1 MNKLQEHIISIE
13 GKLGLLLSKLK
24 SLKKENDR
32 LKRELEDK
40 TREWE
45 DQKKKTEQLSLQLEL
60 SSNNDNETLRST
72 RQPLKRGSIITSK
85 KSINVS
91 HFWVTR
97 ISPSEK
103 KEATR
108 KATE

>member
-60 SSNNDNETLRST
+60 SSNNDNETLRSNKAA
-72 RQPLKRGSIITSK
+72 LEKR
-85 KSINVS
+85 INDY
-91 HFWVTR
+91 
-97 ISPSEK
+97 I
-103 KEATR
+103 KEIDKCIALLGDR
-108 KATE
+108 D

>member
-45 DQKKKTEQLSLQLEL
+45 DQKKKTEQLNLQLEL
-60 SSNNDNETLRST
+60 SSNNDNETLRSNKAA
-72 RQPLKRGSIITSK
+72 LEKR
-85 KSINVS
+85 INDY
-91 HFWVTR
+91 
-97 ISPSEK
+97 I
-103 KEATR
+103 KEIDKCIALLGDQD
-108 KATE
+108 

>member
-45 DQKKKTEQLSLQLEL
+45 DQRKKTEQLSLQLEL
-60 SSNNDNETLRST
+60 SSNNDNETLRSNKAA
-72 RQPLKRGSIITSK
+72 LEKR
-85 KSINVS
+85 INDY
-91 HFWVTR
+91 
-97 ISPSEK
+97 I
-103 KEATR
+103 KEIDKCIALLGDR
-108 KATE
+108 D